1 MAQWDVQEYTVCA
14 RPMCGL
20 QGVLEKELG
29 DLVATKG
36 RFNPCCEVSSAVSL
50 LFKWSAGGY
59 CYVLFSMCGI
69 DDGLDLGAEN
79 RGIGGKEEEVKRICK
94 KRMMRCGRDEINT

>member
-1 MAQWDVQEYTVCA
+1 
-14 RPMCGL
+14 MCGL

-36 RFNPCCEVSSAVSL
+36 TGKKDSTLVVRYPMRFHCCSSGVREDIVMFYL
-50 LFKWSAGGY
+50 VCVVVMMGF
-59 CYVLFSMCGI
+59 CVL
-69 DDGLDLGAEN
+69 EQQN
-79 RGIGGKEEEVKRICK
+79 RGIGGKEEEEKRICK